1 MTLEDNLKYTMN
13 TEEIKKR
20 LKNRVGNI
28 LKYLGTIT
36 SDYVANMKINRY
48 RNKIIGFISDM
59 LKSSDD

>member
-1 MTLEDNLKYTMN
+1 MN